1 MEGHGAASGPCYR
14 SAMYVLTRDE
24 VARII
29 ADEDALATL
38 RNYTLDDVWGRISA
52 PEDCEDEGEA
62 FNLLMGV
69 MYELRPVGHL

>member
-1 MEGHGAASGPCYR
+1 MPYR
-14 SAMYVLTRDE
+14 LTRDE

-38 RNYTLDDVWGRISA
+38 RNYTLDEVWARVES
-52 PEDCEDEGEA
+52 PEECEDEGEA
-62 FNLLMGV
+62 FNLLMAV